1 MLSLWQHPG
10 HGVRPLPAGGH
21 LVRPAVSAGS
31 LSLFRPTGGRGG
43 PQIPVLCGL
52 KGSGCRPSGL
62 NGSVFHGGFWNM
74 PGQDK
79 HSHCGLFKMASCQPP
94 HCRCIEWTPPS
105 AHFSRNV
112 YCRQERSEKWWKGR
126 IMNLVNLA
134 CEYQLGEL
142 GNIRAVVESD

>member
-1 MLSLWQHPG
+1 MQ
-10 HGVRPLPAGGH
+10 PLPVGGH
-21 LVRPAVSAGS
+21 FACPAVSAGS

-43 PQIPVLCGL
+43 PQIHILCGL

-94 HCRCIEWTPPS
+94 HCRCIEWTTPS

-112 YCRQERSEKWWKGR
+112 YCKQERSEKWWKWH
-126 IMNLVNLA
+126 IMSTWLVNIN
-134 CEYQLGEL
+134 CE
-142 GNIRAVVESD
+142 N